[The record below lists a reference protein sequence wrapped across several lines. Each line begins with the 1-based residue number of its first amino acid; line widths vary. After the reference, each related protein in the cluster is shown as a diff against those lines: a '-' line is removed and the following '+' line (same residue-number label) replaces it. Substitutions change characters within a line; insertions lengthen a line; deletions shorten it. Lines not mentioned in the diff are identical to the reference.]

1 MSGYG
6 TTKSPKRRLLRRL
19 RKRLLIWTTISLMTK
34 KKKTLSCRLPT
45 LMANPMKTVTQKAVR
60 LTSRGRSV
68 VVVVAVDAV
77 AAVVVVM
84 KPVKRVKVKKQP
96 QQDPAAILMTI

>member
-1 MSGYG
+1 
-6 TTKSPKRRLLRRL
+6 
-19 RKRLLIWTTISLMTK
+19 LLIWTTISLMTK
-34 KKKTLSCRLPT
+34 KTLSCRLPI
-45 LMANPMKTVTQKAVR
+45 LMANRMKTVTQKAVR
-60 LTSRGRSV
+60 LTSHGRSV

-96 QQDPAAILMTI
+96 HQHPAAILMTI

>member
-6 TTKSPKRRLLRRL
+6 TTRSPRRRLLRRL
-19 RKRLLIWTTISLMTK
+19 RKRLLIWTTISLMS

-84 KPVKRVKVKKQP
+84 KLVKRVKVKKQLH
-96 QQDPAAILMTI
+96 QHPAAILMTI